1 MGSLKPSMRSKA
13 APPVVANGSVPHLEA
28 ESLTEE
34 LRVFKTERFD
44 ADSYVQSRCQTMSEK
59 GIRTLCSEL
68 VRLKKASA
76 EEMRRS
82 VYANY
87 AAFIRTSQEISDL
100 EGELLSMRNLLSSQA
115 SLIRGLAD
123 GAQLDSLPNGTSND
137 LNVPAFSEEDLPH
150 TEDETRVHALS
161 DALDVLIAE
170 RRIDEALDALFE
182 GEKLVAKFSDK
193 EHTTSSPLRLLLS
206 ERRARLREQLVQ
218 VARQPSTRGRELCAT
233 IQALYR
239 LGDGPCAHTLLLTAH
254 SHKLQNNVQE
264 LRASGT
270 TYGGAY
276 TAALSQLVFSVIS
289 QAAKD
294 SHLVFGE
301 QAAYASELVLWAS
314 DETSDFA
321 SLVKRHV
328 LLSAAAAGGL
338 RAAAECVQVALGYC
352 SLLEQQG
359 LALCPT
365 LLKFF
370 RPTVERALQANL
382 RHIEESVSVLAAAD
396 NWVVY
401 HGSGAARLGSR
412 AHVSG
417 ALFTQS
423 KLTSSAHR
431 FQALIQDFFD
441 DVAPLVNLQLG
452 GLMLEGLVQVFE
464 SYIELLMMAVPGP
477 LDDSLAAQGD
487 HKIVKPAD
495 SESQQ
500 LGLLAN
506 ASALADDI
514 LPRVAFKLLPS
525 QSTNTREEMRRRTPD
540 RAAAASSRT
549 PELREWR
556 RRWQRAVDNLRDHYC
571 RQQVVDLMFTEEE
584 ANFSVDLYINLEDEN
599 VNMDPLPSPIF
610 QELFFKL
617 NKLSHVAADIM
628 AGRERM
634 TAMLCMRLV
643 ETFVIFIQK
652 DEEFWEEI
660 EEGYKTLG
668 PAGLQ
673 QFVLDMQFVIQIA
686 SHGRYLTRNIKG
698 VIGDIINKAVEAFS
712 RTGLDPNSVLPENDW
727 FPMTA
732 QNSVQKL
739 LMEFSKGDLPSP
751 TASVSA
757 HSMSSTRSHG
767 SP

>member
-1 MGSLKPSMRSKA
+1 MRSKA
-13 APPVVANGSVPHLEA
+13 GPPAVANGSVPHLEA

-34 LRVFKTERFD
+34 LKAFKVERFD
-44 ADSYVQSRCQTMSEK
+44 ADSYVQSHCQTMSEK

-68 VRLKKASA
+68 LRLKKASA

-87 AAFIRTSQEISDL
+87 TAFIRTSQEISDL
-100 EGELLSMRNLLSSQA
+100 EGELVSMRNLLSSQA
-115 SLIRGLAD
+115 SLVRGLAE
-123 GAQLDSLPNGTSND
+123 GAQLDSLPNGKSSASD
-137 LNVPAFSEEDLPH
+137 VSSFSEEHLQH
-150 TEDETRVHALS
+150 SADETRLQALS

-170 RRIDEALDALFE
+170 RRTNEALSALFE
-182 GEKLVAKFSDK
+182 GEKLIASN
-193 EHTTSSPLRLLLS
+193 ESSSSVWMLLS

-254 SHKLQNNVQE
+254 SQKLHNNVQE

-294 SHLVFGE
+294 SQLVFGE

-314 DETSDFA
+314 DETASFA
-321 SLVKRHV
+321 SLLKRHV
-328 LLSAAAAGGL
+328 LMSAAAAGGL

-365 LLKFF
+365 LLKLF
-370 RPTVERALQANL
+370 RPTVEQALQANL

-401 HGSGAARLGSR
+401 HTSGPARLGNR
-412 AHVSG
+412 NHLSG
-417 ALFTQS
+417 TLVTQS

-431 FQALIQDFFD
+431 FQSLIQDFLD
-441 DVAPLVNLQLG
+441 DVGPLINLQLG
-452 GLMLEGLVQVFE
+452 GLMLDGLVQVFE

-477 LDDSLAAQGD
+477 LDDSLPAQAD
-487 HKIVKPAD
+487 HKSVKAAD
-495 SESQQ
+495 LESQQ
-500 LGLLAN
+500 LGLLGN

-514 LPRVAFKLLPS
+514 LPRVAAKLLPS
-525 QSTNTREEMRRRTPD
+525 QSSVAKDDLRKRTPD
-540 RAAAASSRT
+540 RATAASSRT
-549 PELREWR
+549 PELKEWR
-556 RRWQRAVDNLRDHYC
+556 RRWQRMVDKLRDHYC
-571 RQQVVDLMFTEEE
+571 RQQVVDLMFTEDE
-584 ANFSVDLYINLEDEN
+584 ANFSFDIYLNLEDEN
-599 VNMDPLPSPIF
+599 INLEILPSPIF
-610 QELFFKL
+610 QKLFFKL
-617 NKLSHVAADIM
+617 NKLSHVAADIV

-634 TAMLCMRLV
+634 TAMLFMRLV
-643 ETFVIFIQK
+643 ETFVLFIFEDQ
-652 DEEFWEEI
+652 EFWEEL
-660 EEGYKTLG
+660 ENGYNVLG

-686 SHGRYLTRNIKG
+686 SHGRYLTRHIKA
-698 VIGDIINKAVEAFS
+698 VIADIITRAVEAFS

-727 FPMTA
+727 FLTTA
-732 QNSVQKL
+732 QSSVQKL
-739 LMEFSKGDLPSP
+739 LIEFSRGDLASP

>member
-13 APPVVANGSVPHLEA
+13 APPVVANGSVPRLEA

-123 GAQLDSLPNGTSND
+123 GAQLDSLPNGTSSD
-137 LNVPAFSEEDLPH
+137 LGVPAFSEEDLPH
-150 TEDETRVHALS
+150 TEDETRLHALS

-170 RRIDEALDALFE
+170 RRIDEALTALFE
-182 GEKLVAKFSDK
+182 GERLVANLSDK

-276 TAALSQLVFSVIS
+276 TAALSQLIFSVIS

-294 SHLVFGE
+294 SHSVFGE

-314 DETSDFA
+314 EETSNFA

-365 LLKFF
+365 LMKFF
-370 RPTVERALQANL
+370 RPTVEQALQANL

-401 HGSGAARLGSR
+401 HASGATRLGSR

-464 SYIELLMMAVPGP
+464 FYIELLMMAVPGP
-477 LDDSLAAQGD
+477 LDDNLAAQGD

-540 RAAAASSRT
+540 RAAAAASRT

-599 VNMDPLPSPIF
+599 VNLDPLPSPIF

-698 VIGDIINKAVEAFS
+698 VIADIINKAVEAFS
-712 RTGLDPNSVLPENDW
+712 RTGLDPNSVLPENEW
-727 FPMTA
+727 FLMTA